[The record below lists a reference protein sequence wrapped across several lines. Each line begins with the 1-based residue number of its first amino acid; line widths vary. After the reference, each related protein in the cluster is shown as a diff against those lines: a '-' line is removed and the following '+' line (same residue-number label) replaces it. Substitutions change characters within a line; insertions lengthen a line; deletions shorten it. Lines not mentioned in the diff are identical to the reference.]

1 MSTADG
7 PLTEADVRRI
17 VQEEIA
23 KAFGAFAREADHQDG
38 YDADTIES
46 YALRA
51 LQRTAEGTAVRVTCL
66 HEAYGGRG
74 VRTAPAL
81 RTCRRCGEPEPVPSN
96 PFEEDQ
102 RG

>member
-1 MSTADG
+1 MSTTDG

-51 LQRTAEGTAVRVTCL
+51 VQRTAEGTAVRVTCL
-66 HEAYGGRG
+66 HEASVGRG
-74 VRTAPAL
+74 V